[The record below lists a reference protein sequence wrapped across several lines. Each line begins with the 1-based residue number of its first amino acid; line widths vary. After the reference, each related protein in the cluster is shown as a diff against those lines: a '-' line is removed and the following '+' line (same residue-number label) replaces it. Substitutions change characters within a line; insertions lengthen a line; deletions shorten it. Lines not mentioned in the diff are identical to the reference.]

1 MIEFKPA
8 VNEELL
14 KSLNLDEK
22 SGNTVCYTAYEG
34 GSERGYCVCLI
45 ENTSAR
51 IIFLQFSD
59 ETPYVGEGLIKSV
72 LNYAAG
78 KGAYIAQC
86 SEDVRKNHVLP
97 YGFNLTDNGYTGEI
111 PEILMGKCLKFGNL

>member
-1 MIEFKPA
+1 MIEFKPS

-14 KSLNLDEK
+14 KRLDLDGK
-22 SGNTVCYTAYEG
+22 SDDTVCYTAYEG
-34 GSERGYCVCLI
+34 GSEKGYCVCRI
-45 ENTSAR
+45 ENTSAS
-51 IIFLQFSD
+51 IIFLEFSD
-59 ETPYVGEGLIKSV
+59 ETPYVGEGLIKSA

-78 KGAYIAQC
+78 KGAYMAVC
-86 SEDVRKNHVLP
+86 GEKVKKNHVLP